1 MSCISSSRVQST
13 KSIIPSVSTLT
24 NCFGNDAKR
33 QVIWQ
38 RGQLRVVHVDEDS
51 RDDKNMTDQLKF
63 PDRVI
68 SRKLIVSHDRVM
80 VASIN
85 ARAMEGERS

>member
-1 MSCISSSRVQST
+1 M
-13 KSIIPSVSTLT
+13 
-24 NCFGNDAKR
+24 
-33 QVIWQ
+33 
-38 RGQLRVVHVDEDS
+38 HVDEDS